1 MEVWKSIKG
10 YEDYQVSNYGN
21 VKSLKYGKEKI
32 LSKGLDSSG
41 YLLVCLCKDGK
52 VKTFTIHQLV
62 AVAFLNHTP
71 NGCKIIIDHI
81 DNDKLNNNIIN
92 LQLIT
97 HRQNASKDKKGC
109 SSDYVGVSYNK
120 QSNKWQ
126 SMMYLNG
133 VNRYLGSFMKEHDA
147 HLAYQEKLKSIL
159 TNK

>member
-1 MEVWKSIKG
+1 MVNLSL
-10 YEDYQVSNYGN
+10 NGN
-21 VKSLKYGKEKI
+21 R
-32 LSKGLDSSG
+32 
-41 YLLVCLCKDGK
+41 
-52 VKTFTIHQLV
+52 KTRIVHQIV
-62 AVAFLNHTP
+62 AEAFLNHTP